1 METASK
7 ERVHDLWGKFPK
19 MGPPAWTTPDII
31 LLSPHGSVSLDLLWS
46 IPRGM
51 QIPLGGPL
59 ARPSLAQVPSRGW
72 GLCSLSCKVG
82 GPTWRTH

>member
-46 IPRGM
+46 IPRGL
-51 QIPLGGPL
+51 QIPLGAPL
-59 ARPSLAQVPSRGW
+59 PACPLP
-72 GLCSLSCKVG
+72 GLLLHRYPAEDG
-82 GPTWRTH
+82 GYAL